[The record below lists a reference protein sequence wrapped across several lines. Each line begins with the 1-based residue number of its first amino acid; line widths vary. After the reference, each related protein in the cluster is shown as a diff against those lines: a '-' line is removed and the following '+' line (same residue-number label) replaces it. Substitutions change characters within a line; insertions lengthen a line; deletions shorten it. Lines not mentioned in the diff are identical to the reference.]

1 MFYCDPIHYDGFFC
15 EIDITMHTLLGYQ
28 TIIPTLSEL
37 FRTSNL
43 PACTVVYV
51 HVRDEGDQH
60 LFKKDILEGRFKPY
74 SEDTLRG

>member
-1 MFYCDPIHYDGFFC
+1 MCFIVIPS
-15 EIDITMHTLLGYQ
+15 ITMVSFVALISLGYQ

-37 FRTSNL
+37 FCTSNL
-43 PACTVVYV
+43 SACTVVYV

-60 LFKKDILEGRFKPY
+60 MFKKDILEGRFKPY